1 MKFDT
6 SSNTSQISHCPLPS
20 RWLPDASQMTLRCLP
35 DVPNV
40 SQMPPRCRCLP
51 DVFQFPP
58 SPGGVADSLPPG
70 AQTKKLFCL
79 SCDLKIWPPKVEP
92 KVSKWSSQL
101 IKNRATIYKML
112 VLELVLTHA
121 RKHNE
126 KLCLW
131 IFKNSGF
138 ALEGLH
144 FSRFPASSKS
154 WENYPRKYEKTLP
167 QFVKKCFGGFSKT

>member
-1 MKFDT
+1 MLILAERG
-6 SSNTSQISHCPLPS
+6 NTFLSLRPLRSPWGHS
-20 RWLPDASQMTLRCLP
+20 ESPGLPDASQMPP
-35 DVPNV
+35 DD
-40 SQMPPRCRCLP
+40 SQMPPRCLP
-51 DVFQFPP
+51 NDSQFPP

-70 AQTKKLFCL
+70 AQTKKFFCL
-79 SCDLKIWPPKVEP
+79 FCDLKIWPPKVEP

-121 RKHNE
+121 RKNNE
-126 KLCLW
+126 QLCLW

-154 WENYPRKYEKTLP
+154 WENYPRKYSKTSP
-167 QFVKKCFGGFSKT
+167 KFVKKCFGGFSKT